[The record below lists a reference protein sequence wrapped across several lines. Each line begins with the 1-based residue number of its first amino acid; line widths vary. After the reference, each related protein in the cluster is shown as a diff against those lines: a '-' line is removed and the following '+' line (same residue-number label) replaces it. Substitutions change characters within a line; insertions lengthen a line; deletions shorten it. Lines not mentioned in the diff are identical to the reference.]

1 LLSLETVEFL
11 GALRRFIAR
20 RGRPSKIFSDNGK
33 TFVAAASWLKKVMQ
47 DERLHDFLADKCIS
61 WQFNLS
67 RAPWWGG
74 QFERM
79 VGLFK
84 RAFYKTIGASLLTY
98 GELCEIVLNVE
109 VELNNRPLDYVEDDI
124 QLPILTPA
132 SFLFQRSNRIPELET
147 WREEKGDLRK
157 RAKYLRSCKDA
168 LWKRWTS
175 EYLKALRERHH
186 CNRDGKSAK
195 LGVGDVVI
203 VRCDEKNRGKWP
215 LGIVE

>member
-1 LLSLETVEFL
+1 
-11 GALRRFIAR
+11 
-20 RGRPSKIFSDNGK
+20 
-33 TFVAAASWLKKVMQ
+33 
-47 DERLHDFLADKCIS
+47 
-61 WQFNLS
+61 
-67 RAPWWGG
+67 
-74 QFERM
+74 M

-109 VELNNRPLDYVEDDI
+109 VELNNRPLDYVEDDL

-147 WREEKGDLRK
+147 WREEKGDFRK

-186 CNRDGKSAK
+186 CNRDWKSVK
-195 LGVGDVVI
+195 LVVGDFI
-203 VRCDEKNRGKWP
+203 
-215 LGIVE
+215 IYYY